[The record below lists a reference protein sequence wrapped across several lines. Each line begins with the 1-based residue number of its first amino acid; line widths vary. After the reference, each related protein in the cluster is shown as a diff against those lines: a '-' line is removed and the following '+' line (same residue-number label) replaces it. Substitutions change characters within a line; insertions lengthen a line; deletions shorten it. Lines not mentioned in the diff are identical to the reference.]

1 MAGLKWLEGNRLQI
15 TPPKR
20 TKKITGTRFAT
31 ILGLNPWSTAF
42 EMWCAITKTFELP
55 FEDTIYTIAG
65 KTIEPKQA
73 EYMKKSYGMDLITP
87 TDRYGA
93 DYFNKTWGDFFPD
106 SKHLGGM
113 WDFLGVDENGVV
125 DTVLEMK
132 TTKRIEDWQNDAP
145 EYYALQAALYAY
157 LLGVDNVVMVAS
169 FLEEKDYADPS
180 KYVPNVKNTITVEFK
195 VSERYPDFAEKVAQ
209 VEQWW
214 ADYVDTGISPVF
226 DEKKDAE
233 ILKALR
239 THNLTPDTDIDALI
253 AEAEGLKTEVDKA
266 TAAIADKEKRLK
278 EINDIIKEH
287 AMKQFRPGDK
297 KVEVK
302 GATYT
307 WAISRSETTT
317 IDIPV
322 DGTIYVLGGKDG
334 NKRATVMTLNGRD
347 LVLGKN
353 WELPDLSGAPVA
365 AGKVELAPMTCT
377 FMVL

>member
-1 MAGLKWLEGNRLQI
+1 MEWLDSKQLKI

-106 SKHLGGM
+106 SPHLGGM
-113 WDFLGVDENGVV
+113 WDYLGVDEEGKV

-157 LLGVDNVVMVAS
+157 LLGVDNVIMVAS

-180 KYVPNVKNTITVEFK
+180 KFVPNIKNTITVEFK

-214 ADYVDTGISPVF
+214 ADHVDAGISPVF

-302 GATYT
+302 GSTYT

-317 IDIPV
+317 IDKKALEA
-322 DGTIYVLGGKDG
+322 DGLLEKYQTKTEQY
-334 NKRATVMTLNGRD
+334 RMTV
-347 LVLGKN
+347 K
-353 WELPDLSGAPVA
+353 
-365 AGKVELAPMTCT
+365 
-377 FMVL
+377 

>member
-1 MAGLKWLEGNRLQI
+1 MKWLDSKQIQI

-20 TKKITGTRFAT
+20 TKKVTGTRFAT
-31 ILGLNPWSTAF
+31 ILGLNPWSTPF
-42 EMWCAITKTFELP
+42 EAWCAITKTFELP
-55 FEDTIYTIAG
+55 FEDTIYTVAG

-93 DYFNKTWGDFFPD
+93 DYFNKTWGDFFPE
-106 SKHLGGM
+106 SPHLGGM
-113 WDFLGVDENGVV
+113 WDYLGVDEEGKV

-157 LLGVDNVVMVAS
+157 LLGVDNVIMVAS
-169 FLEEKDYADPS
+169 FLEEKDYTDPS
-180 KYVPNVKNTITVEFK
+180 KFVPNIKNTITVEFK
-195 VSERYPDFAEKVAQ
+195 VSERYPGFAEKVAQ

-214 ADYVDTGISPVF
+214 ADHVDAGISPVF

-297 KVEVK
+297 KIEVK
-302 GATYT
+302 GSTYT

-317 IDIPV
+317 IDKKALEA
-322 DGTIYVLGGKDG
+322 DGLLEKYQTKTEQY
-334 NKRATVMTLNGRD
+334 RMTV
-347 LVLGKN
+347 K
-353 WELPDLSGAPVA
+353 
-365 AGKVELAPMTCT
+365 
-377 FMVL
+377 

>member
-1 MAGLKWLEGNRLQI
+1 MADIKWLEGNRLQI
-15 TPPKR
+15 DPPKR

-55 FEDTIYTIAG
+55 FEDTIYTVAG

-266 TAAIADKEKRLK
+266 IAAIADKEKRLK

-317 IDIPV
+317 IDKKALEA
-322 DGTIYVLGGKDG
+322 DGLLDKYQKKTEQF
-334 NKRATVMTLNGRD
+334 RMTV
-347 LVLGKN
+347 K
-353 WELPDLSGAPVA
+353 
-365 AGKVELAPMTCT
+365 
-377 FMVL
+377 

>member
-1 MAGLKWLEGNRLQI
+1 MTKIQWLEGNRLQI
-15 TPPKR
+15 DPPKR

-31 ILGLNPWSTAF
+31 ILGLNPWSSPF

-55 FEDTIYTIAG
+55 FEDTVYTVAG

-73 EYMKKSYGMDLITP
+73 EYMKKSYGMELISP

-113 WDFLGVDENGVV
+113 WDYLAVDEDGKV

-132 TTKRIEDWQNDAP
+132 TTKRIEDWQNDVP

-180 KYVPNVKNTITVEFK
+180 KYVPNIKNTITVEFK

-239 THNLTPDTDIDALI
+239 THNLTPDTDITALI
-253 AEAEGLKTEVDKA
+253 AEAESLKTEVDKA

-278 EINDIIKEH
+278 EVNDIIKEH
-287 AMKQFRPGDK
+287 AMKQFREGDK

-302 GATYT
+302 GSTYT
-307 WAISRSETTT
+307 WTVSRSETTT
-317 IDIPV
+317 INKKALEA
-322 DGTIYVLGGKDG
+322 DGLLEKYQTKTEQY
-334 NKRATVMTLNGRD
+334 RMTV
-347 LVLGKN
+347 K
-353 WELPDLSGAPVA
+353 
-365 AGKVELAPMTCT
+365 
-377 FMVL
+377 